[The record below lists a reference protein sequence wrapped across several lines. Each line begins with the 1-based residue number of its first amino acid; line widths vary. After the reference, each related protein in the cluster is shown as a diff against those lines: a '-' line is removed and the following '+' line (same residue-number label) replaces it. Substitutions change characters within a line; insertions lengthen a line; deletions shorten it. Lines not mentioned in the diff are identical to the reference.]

1 MRLSSAIAAK
11 AVGGYNGTDLKVLR
25 DTIPFTSEAATG
37 STFEF
42 FQNTKDSEVES
53 NFIDNPLPEVGQHN
67 VLAMGLVVN
76 TGILTGENDFS
87 LIKSYAALTDGEI
100 EISTSQRETLLEADV
115 QQHLVT
121 EDHDWGA
128 VTTANDGIV
137 STLEASSQ
145 DLLRL
150 EEPRLIEPREV
161 FEVDFQT
168 ARGGG
173 IPAEADYTEKSIT
186 PGLTMFLQ
194 MAEE

>member
-42 FQNTKDSEVES
+42 FQNSKDSEVES
-53 NFIDNPLPEVGQHN
+53 NFIDNPLPKAGRHH
-67 VLAMGLVVN
+67 VLAMGLILS
-76 TGILTGENDFS
+76 TGILTGEGDFS
-87 LIKSYAALTDGEI
+87 LIQAYGALTDGEI

-121 EDHDWGA
+121 ENHDWDA
-128 VTTANDGIV
+128 VTTPADGIV
-137 STLEASSQ
+137 PYLEGSSQ

-150 EEPRLIEPREV
+150 EEPRRIEPREV

-194 MAEE
+194 LSEV

>member
-11 AVGGYNGTDLKVLR
+11 AVGGYDGTDLKVLR
-25 DTIPFTSEAATG
+25 DSIPFTAEAAAG

-42 FQNTKDSEVES
+42 FRNAKDSEVES
-53 NFIDNPLPEVGQHN
+53 NFIDNPLPEVGQHH
-67 VLAMGLVVN
+67 VLAMGLVLN
-76 TGILTGENDFS
+76 TGILTGEGGFS
-87 LIKSYAALTDGEI
+87 LIQAYAALTDGEI

-121 EDHDWGA
+121 EDHEWGA
-128 VTTANDGIV
+128 VTTPADGIV
-137 STLEASSQ
+137 SHLEGSSQ

-168 ARGGG
+168 AHGDG
-173 IPAEADYTEKSIT
+173 IPAEADYTEKSVT

-194 MAEE
+194 LSEE